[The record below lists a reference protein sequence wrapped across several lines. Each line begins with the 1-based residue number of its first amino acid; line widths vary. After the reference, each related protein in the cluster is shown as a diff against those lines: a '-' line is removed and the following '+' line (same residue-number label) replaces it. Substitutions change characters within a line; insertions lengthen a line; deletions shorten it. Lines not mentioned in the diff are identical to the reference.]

1 MGCDY
6 YIHEYLE
13 IEHIN
18 GISYVELPLKRGD
31 YPELECGIYDSDEE
45 ECNRYYNLPEFRKI
59 QETVIKLCLL
69 PRKPILIY
77 ENHEFVSKKMEEKYK
92 TIIDKKMKHPNDDD
106 DEMCLKYTD
115 TGIFTSMLEVIKIT
129 KKDYKQSLIIFHW
142 LILCYLLIL

>member
-1 MGCDY
+1 
-6 YIHEYLE
+6 
-13 IEHIN
+13 
-18 GISYVELPLKRGD
+18 
-31 YPELECGIYDSDEE
+31 
-45 ECNRYYNLPEFRKI
+45 
-59 QETVIKLCLL
+59 
-69 PRKPILIY
+69 
-77 ENHEFVSKKMEEKYK
+77 MEEKYK